1 MGWLDEHLE
10 NFVAPELDY
19 VPTKPLDYF
28 RPEELTVIKNSW
40 RSVKK
45 AARGR
50 PILLPG
56 RDVFIWEILAQRE
69 KYPTLFMPEVSR
81 LTVKHIEI
89 PNLNDYFLFD
99 TGFAGSIPRG
109 LGMNKEAFKLLSFT
123 NNGGGMWAS
132 LYGKDDTRTQVF
144 PRLSFSRGLALK
156 IELTPKYW
164 NTGRMREK
172 TTHTGDWG
180 TTSIL
185 PQNNMEVWQDK
196 SPTEEF
202 DRAARLT
209 IEIYKNSAAKFVPNH
224 KPMQQ
229 AGYGYS

>member
-10 NFVAPELDY
+10 NFVAPELGFIPDE
-19 VPTKPLDYF
+19 PLGYF

-45 AARGR
+45 AAKGR

-69 KYPTLFMPEVSR
+69 KYPTLFLPEVSR
-81 LTVKHIEI
+81 LTVAHVKI
-89 PNLNDYFLFD
+89 PDLEKYFLFD

-109 LGMNKEAFKLLSFT
+109 LGTKEFKLLSFSA
-123 NNGGGMWAS
+123 NGGGAYGQ
-132 LYGKDDTRTQVF
+132 LYGRQDNRTQVF

-164 NTGRMREK
+164 NTARMHSEM
-172 TTHTGDWG
+172 GDFLE
-180 TTSIL
+180 TY
-185 PQNNMEVWQDK
+185 QVVHQEK
-196 SPTEEF
+196 SPLDEF
-202 DRAARLT
+202 ERAARLT

-224 KPMQQ
+224 KPIPEQYT
-229 AGYGYS
+229 GLG